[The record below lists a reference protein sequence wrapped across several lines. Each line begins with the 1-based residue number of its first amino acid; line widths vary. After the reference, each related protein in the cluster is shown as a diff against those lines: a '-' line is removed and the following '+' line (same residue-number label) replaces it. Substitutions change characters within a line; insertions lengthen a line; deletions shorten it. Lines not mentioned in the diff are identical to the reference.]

1 MSRKP
6 LPVWLPVVLILLL
19 GFALRLYRIEGQPLS
34 GDEAYSAVVW
44 VQSSPATLLNSI
56 ALATTEPHPPLALL
70 TLHYWA
76 WLAGDS
82 ILALRL
88 FATLASL
95 VTIAAVYAIA
105 RRLGGRMAA
114 LLATLLCALN
124 PFQLWYAQF
133 ARNYS
138 LWMAASAVTVL
149 LLLHAWRKPERPA
162 RWVPY
167 ILSAVFTGY
176 VFYLEAFL
184 LVAHNLFA
192 LAKVR
197 LSESGRRLR
206 LLLIWAITQASIAAA
221 LAPWYLRPELFLNS
235 REYEPNGEPANIL
248 WAIQSFL
255 LGDTLPPPLQ
265 HPLIIQPEHSLGIA
279 SAIASFM
286 VIVSLVL
293 IWRTARRETFYFLA
307 AYSLTP
313 LAILTGLTLI
323 TGRRYFHPRY
333 IAASSTAFILVV
345 AFGLEGLTELP
356 RPSLSLRRG
365 LSMVGAGTIAALSLV
380 GLWNY
385 HFNPAFSKGPEW
397 VRIMET
403 LNDQATPHDLIIFNY
418 PDPAFEYYTTHYFEG
433 QARHVVMPSSRNA
446 PYDRVAAELA
456 ALTGG
461 YDYIWFMPVPNDAW
475 DAEQNVAR
483 WLEGEKQLISDQWI
497 GVTRLYQYADWQP
510 SERQIAHRRV
520 AQFGSLA
527 RLEGYRLTP
536 PVDHWQ
542 PGTTVYVELF
552 WRPTARAAES
562 LKVFLH
568 LLGPVGPDGGILWA
582 QDDRYPQG
590 GRVSTQTWEPDSLLR
605 DVYRLDIPSDAPP
618 GEYTVAVGFYDP
630 RTGERISL
638 ENPGAADGSD
648 YAAVFTLTLR

>member
-1 MSRKP
+1 MAAMGNTGIRPIVFSTGQRKPPWSIPPASPSFTPSPPESPASRITSGTTASPLIWPSTCVPGWTSRRPPLSVIRLSMLFSSGVATSRQSVRRCGPPSRSIATCRLSGKAIRRTRSPICCGPPGRGFPARAERDGGRGAGDEMSRKP

-76 WLAGDS
+76 RLAGDS

-197 LSESGRRLR
+197 LSEAGRRLR

-345 AFGLEGLTELP
+345 AFGLEGLTKLP

-385 HFNPAFSKGPEW
+385 HFNPAFS
-397 VRIMET
+397 
-403 LNDQATPHDLIIFNY
+403 
-418 PDPAFEYYTTHYFEG
+418 
-433 QARHVVMPSSRNA
+433 
-446 PYDRVAAELA
+446 
-456 ALTGG
+456 
-461 YDYIWFMPVPNDAW
+461 
-475 DAEQNVAR
+475 
-483 WLEGEKQLISDQWI
+483 
-497 GVTRLYQYADWQP
+497 
-510 SERQIAHRRV
+510 
-520 AQFGSLA
+520 
-527 RLEGYRLTP
+527 
-536 PVDHWQ
+536 
-542 PGTTVYVELF
+542 
-552 WRPTARAAES
+552 
-562 LKVFLH
+562 
-568 LLGPVGPDGGILWA
+568 
-582 QDDRYPQG
+582 
-590 GRVSTQTWEPDSLLR
+590 
-605 DVYRLDIPSDAPP
+605 
-618 GEYTVAVGFYDP
+618 
-630 RTGERISL
+630 
-638 ENPGAADGSD
+638 
-648 YAAVFTLTLR
+648 